1 MAEPATIFWKG
12 FLSVNNAEAIK
23 EELENFF
30 SEHDTIS
37 IDISDTDD
45 IDVSIIQLI
54 YAAFKEAAAA
64 QKTLRITGSF
74 KADVRRC
81 LYVCGIIE
89 TETMPDADIAA
100 KLNLLRTEVLQGA
113 QS

>member
-1 MAEPATIFWKG
+1 MAKPATIFWKG

-23 EELENFF
+23 EDLEKKF
-30 SEHDTIS
+30 SEYNTII

-54 YAAFKEAAAA
+54 YAAFKEAAAI
-64 QKTLRITGSF
+64 QKSLRITGTF
-74 KADVRRC
+74 KTDVRRC

-89 TETMPDADIAA
+89 TENMPDADIAA
-100 KLNLLRTEVLQGA
+100 KLNLLGEA